1 MSGSILHGLTLDI
14 LRGTY
19 DSTLNSITSRAL
31 GIGAVTIVG
40 TVHGDRTVV
49 PLPADS
55 RVVSARDDRPAV
67 ALASNLRGTAYLAP
81 VELSPDGAYYLRN
94 RRGMAGGA
102 YAASSDSRISELVA
116 SYIGAERF
124 YGALSVHDRF
134 EG

>member
-1 MSGSILHGLTLDI
+1 MSGSILHGLTLSI
-14 LRGTY
+14 LRGQHDCTNNGITATTRGL
-19 DSTLNSITSRAL
+19 DSL
-31 GIGAVTIVG
+31 TIVG
-40 TVHGDRTVV
+40 TMHGDRTVV

-55 RVVSARDDRPAV
+55 RVVPATDDRPAV

-81 VELSPDGAYYLRN
+81 VELSPDGAYYLRT
-94 RRGMAGGA
+94 RRGMAGGH
-102 YAASSDSRISELVA
+102 YATTSDSRISALVA